1 MTEESRMPHSVILNE
16 RNELKVSG
24 VTDVDSF
31 DEESI
36 VAYTSLGELVIS
48 GEGLHISRLDVETG
62 DLSVEGNITSLSYIS
77 SGKKPKNFISRL
89 LK

>member
-1 MTEESRMPHSVILNE
+1 MAEEKTFPHSVVLEE
-16 RNELKVSG
+16 RKDLRVSG

-31 DEESI
+31 DEETV
-36 VAYTSLGELVIS
+36 VAYTSLGELIIT
-48 GEGLHISRLDVETG
+48 GADLHISRLDIETG

-77 SGKKPKNFISRL
+77 DQSKHKGLFSRL